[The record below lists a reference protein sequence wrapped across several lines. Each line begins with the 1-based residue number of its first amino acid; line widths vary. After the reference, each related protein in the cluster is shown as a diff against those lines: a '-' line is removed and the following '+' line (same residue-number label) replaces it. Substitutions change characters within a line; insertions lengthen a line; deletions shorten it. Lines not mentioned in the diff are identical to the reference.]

1 MLNYDQRI
9 RLLELATETCDS
21 ACEDFVT
28 HARRLENF
36 VLNLPEETAKP
47 EDVMPKRQ
55 VQIN

>member
-9 RLLELATETCDS
+9 RLLEIATET
-21 ACEDFVT
+21 AGEEDFVV

-36 VLNLPEETAKP
+36 VLNLPDETAKS